1 MATLK
6 SKLLLIIFILPL
18 LLMAVEENEE
28 KAADLMREMMN
39 NYDRIETFQADFTQK
54 NSWAAM
60 DKKIESSGKM
70 YYDSE
75 NLILKYSKPN
85 AQEMKITKD
94 KIYIFDPG
102 MNKLMIS
109 KNTNIQLKPVE
120 LLRQYWDISTIYIT
134 ESDEGFLVKLEYSGG
149 RVEAF
154 IEDYYVQDVVL
165 YDLQGNSVSY
175 QFRNMKLNE
184 TLPENIFEM
193 NIDDSV
199 EVIDLTK

>member
-1 MATLK
+1 
-6 SKLLLIIFILPL
+6 
-18 LLMAVEENEE
+18 
-28 KAADLMREMMN
+28 
-39 NYDRIETFQADFTQK
+39 
-54 NSWAAM
+54 
-60 DKKIESSGKM
+60 
-70 YYDSE
+70 
-75 NLILKYSKPN
+75 
-85 AQEMKITKD
+85 MKITKD

-165 YDLQGNSVSY
+165 FDLQGNSVSY

>member
-18 LLMAVEENEE
+18 LLMAVEENER
-28 KAADLMREMMN
+28 KATDLMRELMN
-39 NYDRIETFQADFTQK
+39 KYDRIETFQADFIQK

-60 DKKIESSGKM
+60 DKQIESSGKI
-70 YYDSE
+70 YYDNE
-75 NLILKYSKPN
+75 NLILKYYKPDI
-85 AQEMKITKD
+85 QEMKVTND
-94 KIYIFDPG
+94 KIFIFDSK

-109 KNTNIQLKPVE
+109 KNTNIQLKPVD

-134 ESDEGFLVKLEYSGG
+134 ESNEGFLVKLVYSGG
-149 RVEAF
+149 KVEAL
-154 IEDYYVQDVVL
+154 IEDYYIQDVIL
-165 YDLQGNSVSY
+165 YDQQGNSVSY

-184 TLPENIFEM
+184 NLPENIFEM

-199 EVIDLTK
+199 EVIDLTN